1 MSKFMVFGDH
11 RGAFRL
17 YGEYESQS
25 AAKCDVDLAFEMD
38 VFPSGSKLEW
48 NIIENPFT
56 RQGVAITAWDGTCTT
71 KFFIIEVETPRSEH
85 ELDFRI
91 NSAVNPAKAQPK
103 GIIWDSEPETRC
115 DCGNVCTNCG
125 GPGHM

>member
-11 RGAFRL
+11 RGSFRL

-25 AAKCDVDLAFEMD
+25 AAKCEVDFAFELD
-38 VFPSGSKLEW
+38 VVLGSKLEW

-56 RQGVAITAWDGTCTT
+56 NQGAVLTAWDGTCTT

-91 NSAVNPAKAQPK
+91 NSAVNPA
-103 GIIWDSEPETRC
+103 E
-115 DCGNVCTNCG
+115 
-125 GPGHM
+125 

>member
-11 RGAFRL
+11 RGSFRL

-25 AAKCDVDLAFEMD
+25 AAKCEVDLAFELD
-38 VFPSGSKLEW
+38 VVRGSKLEW

-56 RQGVAITAWDGTCTT
+56 HQGVVLTAWDGTCTT

-91 NSAVNPAKAQPK
+91 NSAVNPA
-103 GIIWDSEPETRC
+103 E
-115 DCGNVCTNCG
+115 
-125 GPGHM
+125 